1 MKKYW
6 FTWVITFFISVLVVD
21 LLAQTGNM
29 PSKFNFNLSGIV
41 REKGS
46 GETLPNATIIL
57 RYLNQGT
64 STNVDGYFTLFS
76 VPTDTTTIEVSYV
89 GYKSLTLKLNS
100 KMEHESLLIE
110 LEEITIEL
118 SEVIVSAYN
127 YNIMNAS
134 EGISSARLSP
144 KQLSLLPI
152 VGEEDI
158 FRSLQ
163 LLPGVSGTNESSSG
177 LFVRGGTPDQN
188 LVLLDG
194 MTVYNV
200 DHFFGFFSAFNTS
213 AIKDAQI
220 YKGGFPAKYGGR
232 TSSVIELTGKTGDVN
247 HLKGA
252 FGMNLLSGN
261 GHLEIPIKGKGSF
274 LISARRSYTD
284 IIRSKL
290 FTNIFDVFDQNDPEQ
305 EAANAFNLETREVKP
320 DFYYYDINSK
330 LSFRPSLKD
339 NLSLSLYNGQDYLD
353 ESRDF
358 TRLLNIP
365 DGTTRNILAQLD
377 DKTDWGNRGASF
389 KWSRQWDPKFY
400 SNFLVAT
407 STYFSNF
414 NRIFD
419 LDVTIPEEN
428 DSLVIDVNIKV
439 LEDNKVNDLTF
450 RLDNEWQPSKQHKI
464 EFGVW
469 VINTKID
476 HDFIL
481 NDSINILSRNQDANY
496 GSVYFQEYWKPI
508 ARIELSAGIRASYY
522 ELSDEYF
529 LEPRASIT
537 YKMSKNIKFKA
548 AYGEYF
554 QFVNRIINENVSEG
568 SRDFWL
574 LADGDLVNVS
584 SSTHYIVGASF
595 ENDWLL
601 FDIEAYHKDINDLSE
616 FSMRFARNPN
626 PDPGSLFFNGDG
638 FAEGVEFLLQ
648 KKQGKYNGWLSYT
661 VSRVRYTF
669 PEFNEGVDFPALH
682 DQTNEF
688 KMVHSFEP
696 GDWTFA
702 GTFVFGTGKPF
713 TEPSAQYQIELLDG
727 RTQNYIS
734 VGPKNGSRLPAYH
747 RLDLSANYNF
757 KWGKANARLGISIF
771 NAYGRKNIWYK
782 EFDFSTKP
790 LVITN
795 INYLGF
801 TPNLSINIK
810 F

>member
-1 MKKYW
+1 M
-6 FTWVITFFISVLVVD
+6 TFFITLAVID
-21 LLAQTGNM
+21 LLAQTE

-41 REKGS
+41 KEKGS
-46 GETLPNATIIL
+46 GETLPNATIVL
-57 RYLNQGT
+57 KYLKEGT
-64 STNVDGYFTLFS
+64 NANADGYFTLFN
-76 VPTDTTTIEVSYV
+76 VPSDTTTIEVSYV
-89 GYKSLTLKLNS
+89 GYKTLTLKLNS
-100 KMEHESLLIE
+100 NMKLEPLLIE
-110 LEEITIEL
+110 LKEATVEL

-127 YNIMNAS
+127 YSIMNAS

-144 KQLSLLPI
+144 KQLSLLPV

-213 AIKDAQI
+213 AIKDVKL

-274 LISARRSYTD
+274 LISVRRSYTD
-284 IIRSKL
+284 IVRSKL
-290 FTNIFDVFDQNDPEQ
+290 FTNIFDVFNQNNPEQ
-305 EAANAFNLETREVKP
+305 AIANASNLDTREVIP
-320 DFYYYDINSK
+320 DFYYYDVNSK

-365 DGTTRNILAQLD
+365 DGTTRNIIAQLD

-400 SNFLVAT
+400 SNFLIAT

-414 NRIFD
+414 NRFFD
-419 LDVTIPEEN
+419 LDVTIPEED

-439 LEDNKVNDLTF
+439 LEDNKVNDRTF

-464 EFGVW
+464 EFGAW
-469 VINTKID
+469 FIKTKID

-481 NDSINILSRNQDANY
+481 NDSITILARKQDANY
-496 GSVYFQEYWKPI
+496 GSVYFQEYWKPFEGL
-508 ARIELSAGIRASYY
+508 ELSAGLRASYY
-522 ELSDEYF
+522 ELSDKYF

-537 YKMSKNIKFKA
+537 YKLMKNIKLKG
-548 AYGEYF
+548 AYGKYY
-554 QFVNRIINENVSEG
+554 QFINRIINENVSEG

-584 SSTHYIVGASF
+584 SSIHYIAGASF

-601 FDIEAYHKDINDLSE
+601 FDVEVYHKDINDLSE
-616 FSMRFARNPN
+616 FSMRFARNPD
-626 PDPGSLFFNGDG
+626 PDPGSLFFSGDG
-638 FAEGVEFLLQ
+638 FAEGVDFLLQ
-648 KKQGKYNGWLSYT
+648 KKQGQYNGWLSYS

-669 PEFNEGVDFPALH
+669 PAFNDGVDFPALH

-688 KMVHSFEP
+688 KMVHSYAP

-702 GTFVFGTGKPF
+702 STFVFGTGKPF
-713 TEPSAQYQIELLDG
+713 TEPSAQYQIDLLDG

-757 KWGKANARLGISIF
+757 KWGEADARLGISIF

-790 LVITN
+790 FVITN
-795 INYLGF
+795 ITYLGF
-801 TPNLSINIK
+801 TPNLSMNIK

>member
-1 MKKYW
+1 MKEYYA
-6 FTWVITFFISVLVVD
+6 TWVITFFINFLVVD
-21 LLAQTGNM
+21 LLAQTE

-41 REKGS
+41 KEKGS
-46 GETLPNATIIL
+46 GETLPNATVVL
-57 RYLNQGT
+57 KYLKEGT
-64 STNVDGYFTLFS
+64 STNLDGYFTLFK

-89 GYKSLTLKLNS
+89 GYKTLSIKLS
-100 KMEHESLLIE
+100 SRMELEPLLIE
-110 LEEITIEL
+110 LEGSTLEL
-118 SEVIVSAYN
+118 SEVIVSANN
-127 YNIMNAS
+127 YKIMNAS

-144 KQLSLLPI
+144 KQLSLLPV

-177 LFVRGGTPDQN
+177 LYVRGGTPDQN

-232 TSSVIELTGKTGDVN
+232 ISSVIELTGKTGDVN
-247 HLKGA
+247 NLKGD
-252 FGMNLLSGN
+252 FGLNLLSGK

-274 LISARRSYTD
+274 LIAARRSYTD

-290 FTNIFDVFDQNDPEQ
+290 FTNIFNVFDQNDPEQ
-305 EAANAFNLETREVKP
+305 DAANASNLDTREVEP
-320 DFYYYDINSK
+320 DFYFYDINSK

-358 TRLLNIP
+358 TNLLNIP
-365 DGTTRNILAQLD
+365 DGTTRKILAQLD

-389 KWSRQWDPKFY
+389 KWSRQWNPKFY

-414 NRIFD
+414 NRFFD
-419 LDVTIPEEN
+419 LDVTIPEKD

-450 RLDNEWQPSKQHKI
+450 RLDNEWQLSKKNKI
-464 EFGVW
+464 EFGAW
-469 VINTKID
+469 FTKTRID

-481 NDSINILSRNQDANY
+481 NDSITILARDQDSNY
-496 GSVYFQEYWKPI
+496 GSVYLQKYWKPI
-508 ARIELSAGIRASYY
+508 EKLEVSGGLRASYH

-529 LEPRASIT
+529 FEPRASIT
-537 YKMSKNIKFKA
+537 YKITNKIRLKA
-548 AYGEYF
+548 AYGEYY
-554 QFVNRIINENVSEG
+554 QFISRIINENVSEG

-584 SSTHYIVGASF
+584 NSTHYIAGASF
-595 ENDWLL
+595 ENDWFL
-601 FDIEAYHKDINDLSE
+601 FDVEAYHKDINDLSE

-626 PDPGSLFFNGDG
+626 PDPSSLFFDGDG
-638 FAEGVEFLLQ
+638 FAEGLDFLLQ
-648 KKQGKYNGWLSYT
+648 KKQGQYNGWLSYS

-669 PEFNEGVDFPALH
+669 PDFNDGLDFPALH

-688 KMVHSFEP
+688 KMVHSYES
-696 GDWTFA
+696 GDWIFA
-702 GTFVFGTGKPF
+702 GTFVYGTGKPF

-727 RTQNYIS
+727 RTQNYIN

-757 KWGKANARLGISIF
+757 KWGKADARLGISIF

-790 LVITN
+790 FVVTN
-795 INYLGF
+795 IKYLGF
-801 TPNLSINIK
+801 TPNISMNIK